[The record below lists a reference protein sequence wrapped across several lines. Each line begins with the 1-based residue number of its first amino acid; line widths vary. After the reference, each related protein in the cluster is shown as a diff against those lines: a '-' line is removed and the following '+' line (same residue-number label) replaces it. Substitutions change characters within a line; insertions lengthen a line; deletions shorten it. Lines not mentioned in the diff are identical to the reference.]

1 MLALA
6 VWSFAYALQKVL
18 EEYDMLTARRVLA
31 ATAIFVSAF
40 LLFMVEPLF
49 AKRILP
55 WFGGSAAVWT
65 TCLVFYQTALLVGYF
80 YARVLTRYAGALT
93 QALVHIGLLLASLAI
108 LPIGP
113 SDRWQPV
120 TGTQPTWDILVMLGA
135 TLGLPFVI
143 LSATSPLVQFW
154 LARTGEPAPYR
165 LFALSNFASLG
176 ALLSYPIVIEPSLDI
191 AAQRSWW
198 SVAFGVFV
206 VVCGGFAWLSHSSSA
221 VVQMTAKPEPLPIFR
236 RIYWFSLAACG
247 SMLLLSVTNHITQN
261 VAAVPLLWVLPLA
274 IYLLSFIFGFGVG
287 NFYSRAVWLRL
298 LAIALGLLAYSI
310 YNIEKIDAMEKSLPI
325 FLGGL
330 FVCLMFCQGELYL
343 SRPDAA
349 GLTDFYLV
357 MAAGGAAGAIFVG
370 IVAPVLF
377 EGVYELPFTLCA
389 TAVLALVSTWEYGW
403 PLRVLWV
410 GVAACMG
417 AVFVTNVK
425 AYHENSLLLVRN
437 FYGSLRVV
445 QSPHAGPE
453 QTRTLFHGTIE
464 HGAQFLSPDL
474 QRRPLTYYGR
484 DSGIGIVLRECLPE
498 APRRVGVVGL
508 GTGTLAAFGHPGD
521 TFVFYELNPQVIT
534 IANALFFF
542 LRQSQAHVEVVEGDA
557 RLSLQ
562 REHQP
567 FDLLVL
573 DAFSGD
579 AIPVHLLTREAFA
592 LYVRLM
598 KPSGVIAVHVSNH
611 YLALAP
617 VVRQLANQ
625 AGYQAVQVT
634 NHDDLDNTVFAA
646 DWVLVTNNPAVL
658 DNAAI
663 RLHSTLIDKRD
674 GLRPWTDSFNN
685 LIEIVRWS
693 NGGSKRSSW

>member
-1 MLALA
+1 MR
-6 VWSFAYALQKVL
+6 SEKVL
-18 EEYDMLTARRVLA
+18 EEHDMLTVRRVLA
-31 ATAIFVSAF
+31 ATAIFTSAF
-40 LLFMVEPLF
+40 LLFTVEPLF

-55 WFGGSAAVWT
+55 WFGGSAAVWS
-65 TCLVFYQTALLVGYF
+65 TCLVFYQTALLLGYL
-80 YARVLTRYAGALT
+80 YARVLTRYAKPLT
-93 QALVHIGLLLASLAI
+93 QAVVHITLLLLSLI
-108 LPIGP
+108 LLPIGP
-113 SDRWQPV
+113 SDWWQPV
-120 TGTQPTWDILVMLGA
+120 AGAPPIWQPTWKILIMLSA
-135 TLGLPFVI
+135 TLGLPFVA
-143 LSATSPLVQFW
+143 LSATSPLVQYW

-165 LFALSNFASLG
+165 LFALSNFASLA
-176 ALLSYPIVIEPSLDI
+176 ALLGYPILIEPSLDI
-191 AAQRSWW
+191 LSQRVWW
-198 SVAFGVFV
+198 SVGFGGFV
-206 VVCGGFAWLSHSSSA
+206 ALCGGFAFLSRSETSRMVSD
-221 VVQMTAKPEPLPIFR
+221 AKPEPLPIFR
-236 RIYWFSLAACG
+236 RFYWFSLSACG

-274 IYLLSFIFGFGVG
+274 IYLLSFVFGFGAG
-287 NFYSRAVWLRL
+287 SFYQRGVWLRL
-298 LAIALGLLAYSI
+298 LALALGLLAYSV
-310 YNIEKIDAMEKSLPI
+310 YNIDAIDAMEYSLPI

-343 SRPDAA
+343 NRPEIS

-357 MAAGGAAGAIFVG
+357 IAAGGAAGAIFVG
-370 IVAPVLF
+370 LVAPSVF
-377 EGVYELPFTLCA
+377 DGVYELPFTLFA
-389 TAVLALVSTWEYGW
+389 IAVLALVSTLSSGW
-403 PLRVLWV
+403 PLRILWV
-410 GVAACMG
+410 GVVGCMA
-417 AVFVTNVK
+417 AVFVANVK

-453 QTRTLFHGTIE
+453 QTRTLFHGTIQ
-464 HGAQFLSPDL
+464 HGAEFLWADR

-484 DSGIGIVLRECLPE
+484 DSGIGIVLRECLPDT
-498 APRRVGVVGL
+498 PRRVGVVGL
-508 GTGTLAAFGHPGD
+508 GTGTLAAFGLPGD

-534 IANALFFF
+534 IANALFYFI
-542 LRQSQAHVEVVEGDA
+542 RQSPAHVEIVEGDA

-562 REHQP
+562 REHEP

-579 AIPVHLLTREAFA
+579 AIPVHLLTRESLA
-592 LYVRLM
+592 LYLRLL
-598 KPSGVIAVHVSNH
+598 KPNGVIAFHVSNH

-617 VVRQLANQ
+617 IVQQLANQ

-634 NHDDLDNTVFAA
+634 NHDDPDNSVFAA

-663 RLHSTLIDKRD
+663 RLHSSPIEKRD

-693 NGGSKRSSW
+693 NGSKPLNW

>member
-1 MLALA
+1 MLS
-6 VWSFAYALQKVL
+6 V
-18 EEYDMLTARRVLA
+18 RRVLA
-31 ATAIFVSAF
+31 ASAISAGAF

-55 WFGGSAAVWT
+55 WFGGSAAVWS
-65 TCLVFYQTALLVGYF
+65 TCLVFYQTALLFGYL
-80 YARVLTRYAGALT
+80 YARVLARYANALT
-93 QALVHIGLLLASLAI
+93 QSVVHIALLLAALFL

-113 SDRWQPV
+113 SDRWQPSP
-120 TGTQPTWDILVMLGA
+120 GAQPTWAILVMLTV
-135 TLGLPFVI
+135 TLGLPFVV
-143 LSATSPLVQFW
+143 LSATSPLVQYW

-165 LFALSNFASLG
+165 LFALSNFASLA
-176 ALLSYPIVIEPSLDI
+176 ALLGYPILIESTLDI
-191 AAQRSWW
+191 AAQRFWW
-198 SVAFGVFV
+198 SVAFSGFV
-206 VVCGGFAWLSHSSSA
+206 VVCGAVALLSRRDSVA
-221 VVQMTAKPEPLPIFR
+221 AIAEAKPEPLPIFR
-236 RIYWFSLAACG
+236 RFYWFSLAAVG
-247 SMLLLSVTNHITQN
+247 SMLLLSVTNHISQN

-274 IYLLSFIFGFGVG
+274 IYLLSFVFGFGAG
-287 NFYSRAVWLRL
+287 RFYNRSIWLRL

-310 YNIEKIDAMEKSLPI
+310 YNIEEIDAIKTSLPI

-330 FVCLMFCQGELYL
+330 FVCLMFCQSELYL
-343 SRPDAA
+343 NRPEPS
-349 GLTDFYLV
+349 GLTDFYLII
-357 MAAGGAAGAIFVG
+357 AAGGAAGAIFVG
-370 IVAPVLF
+370 IVAPNLF

-389 TAVLALVSTWEYGW
+389 IAVLALVSTWAYGW

-417 AVFVTNVK
+417 VVFVTNVN

-453 QTRTLFHGTIE
+453 QTRTLYHGTIQ
-464 HGAQFLSPDL
+464 HGAQFLWADK

-484 DSGIGIVLRECLPE
+484 DSGVGIVLRECLPN

-508 GTGTLAAFGHPGD
+508 GTGTLAAFGRPGD

-534 IANALFFF
+534 IANSLFWFI
-542 LRQSQAHVEVVEGDA
+542 RQSPAKVQIVAGDA

-562 REHQP
+562 REHEP

-579 AIPVHLLTREAFA
+579 AIPVHLLTRESLA
-592 LYVRLM
+592 LYLRLL
-598 KPSGVIAVHVSNH
+598 KPNGVIAFHVSNH

-617 VVRQLANQ
+617 VVQQLAQQ
-625 AGYQAVQVT
+625 AGYPAVLVS
-634 NHDDLDNTVFAA
+634 NHADTDDNISAA
-646 DWVLVTNNPAVL
+646 DWVLVTKNPAVL

-663 RLHSTLIDKRD
+663 RLHSSPIENRP

-693 NGGSKRSSW
+693 EGPQQANW

>member
-1 MLALA
+1 MR
-6 VWSFAYALQKVL
+6 SEKGL
-18 EEYDMLTARRVLA
+18 EQHDMLTAPRVLA

-55 WFGGSAAVWT
+55 WFGGSAAVWS
-65 TCLVFYQTALLVGYF
+65 TCLVFYQTALLVGYL
-80 YARVLTRYAGALT
+80 YARVLTRYAAAVT
-93 QALVHIGLLLASLAI
+93 QAVVHIVLLLASLFL

-113 SDRWQPV
+113 SERWQPV
-120 TGTQPTWDILVMLGA
+120 TGSQPTWDILVMLSA

-143 LSATSPLVQFW
+143 LSATSPLVQYW

-165 LFALSNFASLG
+165 LFALSNFASLA
-176 ALLSYPIVIEPSLDI
+176 ALLGYPILIEPGLDI
-191 AAQRSWW
+191 AAQRVWW
-198 SVAFGVFV
+198 SVAFVGFV
-206 VVCGGFAWLSHSSSA
+206 VVCGGFALLTRRDTALASPK
-221 VVQMTAKPEPLPIFR
+221 AKPELLPIFR
-236 RIYWFSLAACG
+236 RLYWFSLSACG

-274 IYLLSFIFGFGVG
+274 IYLLSFVFGFGTG
-287 NFYSRAVWLRL
+287 SFYSRAIWLRL

-310 YNIEKIDAMEKSLPI
+310 YNIEAIDAMKDSLPI
-325 FLGGL
+325 FLGSL

-343 SRPDAA
+343 NRPEAS

-370 IVAPVLF
+370 IVAPFIF
-377 EGVYELPFTLCA
+377 EGVYELPFALCA
-389 TAVLALVSTWEYGW
+389 TAVLALVSTWGHGW
-403 PLRVLWV
+403 PLRLLWV
-410 GVAACMG
+410 GVAACMA
-417 AVFVTNVK
+417 AVFVTNVN
-425 AYHENSLLLVRN
+425 AYHENSLLLTRN

-453 QTRTLFHGTIE
+453 QTRTLFHGTIQ
-464 HGAQFLSPDL
+464 HGAQFLWADR

-484 DSGIGIVLRECLPE
+484 DSGIGILLRECLADP
-498 APRRVGVVGL
+498 PRRVGVVGL
-508 GTGTLAAFGHPGD
+508 GTGTLAAFGRPGD

-534 IANALFFF
+534 IANNLFYFI
-542 LRQSQAHVEVVEGDA
+542 RQSPAHVQIIEGDA

-562 REHQP
+562 REHEP

-579 AIPVHLLTREAFA
+579 AIPVHLLTRESLA
-592 LYVRLM
+592 LYLRLL
-598 KPSGVIAVHVSNH
+598 KPNGVIAFHVSNH

-625 AGYQAVQVT
+625 AGYQVVQVT
-634 NHDDLDNTVFAA
+634 NHDDSDNNVFAA

-658 DNAAI
+658 ENTAI
-663 RLHSTLIDKRD
+663 RLHSTPIARRD

-693 NGGSKRSSW
+693 NGSRRSSW

>member
-1 MLALA
+1 MR
-6 VWSFAYALQKVL
+6 SEKVL
-18 EEYDMLTARRVLA
+18 EEHDMLRARRMLA
-31 ATAIFVSAF
+31 AAAIFLSAF
-40 LLFMVEPLF
+40 LLFSVEPLF

-55 WFGGSAAVWT
+55 WFGGSAAVWS
-65 TCLVFYQTALLVGYF
+65 TCLVFYQTALLFGYW
-80 YARVLTRYAGALT
+80 YARILTRYANAST
-93 QALVHIGLLLASLAI
+93 QALVHVAVLLVALLL

-113 SDRWQPV
+113 SDRWEPNA
-120 TGTQPTWDILVMLGA
+120 GAEPTWDILMMLSA

-143 LSATSPLVQFW
+143 LSATSPLVQYW
-154 LARTGEPAPYR
+154 LARTGERAPYR
-165 LFALSNFASLG
+165 LFALSNFASLA
-176 ALLSYPIVIEPSLDI
+176 ALLGYPILIEPNLDL
-191 AAQRSWW
+191 AAQRVWW
-198 SVAFGVFV
+198 SVAFAVFV
-206 VVCGGFAWLSHSSSA
+206 VVCGGFALLSRKDESPQASD
-221 VVQMTAKPEPLPIFR
+221 AKAEPLPIFR
-236 RIYWFSLAACG
+236 RLYWFSLSACG

-274 IYLLSFIFGFGVG
+274 IYLLSFVFGFGAG
-287 NFYSRAVWLRL
+287 GFYNRSVWLRL
-298 LAIALGLLAYSI
+298 LALALGLLAYSV
-310 YNIEKIDAMEKSLPI
+310 YNIEAIDALRESLPT

-343 SRPDAA
+343 SRPETS

-357 MAAGGAAGAIFVG
+357 IAAGGAAGAIFVG
-370 IVAPVLF
+370 IVAPVIF
-377 EGVYELPFTLCA
+377 DGVYELPFTLCA
-389 TAVLALVSTWEYGW
+389 TAVLALVSTWIYGW
-403 PLRVLWV
+403 ALRVLWI
-410 GVAACMG
+410 GVTVCM
-417 AVFVTNVK
+417 AVVFVANVN

-445 QSPHAGPE
+445 QSPHAGPD
-453 QTRTLFHGTIE
+453 QTRILFHGTIQ
-464 HGAQFLSPDL
+464 HGAQFLWADR

-484 DSGIGIVLRECLPE
+484 DSGVGIVLRECLPA

-508 GTGTLAAFGHPGD
+508 GTGTLAAFGRPGD

-534 IANALFFF
+534 IANALFYFV
-542 LRQSQAHVEVVEGDA
+542 RQSPANVQIVEGDA

-562 REHQP
+562 REHER

-579 AIPVHLLTREAFA
+579 AIPVHLLTRESLA
-592 LYVRLM
+592 LYLRLL
-598 KPSGVIAVHVSNH
+598 KPNGVIAFHVSNH

-617 VVRQLANQ
+617 VVRQLANE

-634 NHDDLDNTVFAA
+634 NHDDPDNTVFAA

-663 RLHSTLIDKRD
+663 RLHSTPIDKRQ

-693 NGGSKRSSW
+693 NGAERPRW

>member
-1 MLALA
+1 MLAA
-6 VWSFAYALQKVL
+6 G
-18 EEYDMLTARRVLA
+18 
-31 ATAIFVSAF
+31 AISAGAF

-55 WFGGSAAVWT
+55 WFGGSAAVWS
-65 TCLVFYQTALLVGYF
+65 TCLVFYQTALLFGYL
-80 YARVLTRYAGALT
+80 YARVLARYANALT
-93 QALVHIGLLLASLAI
+93 QSLVHIALLLATLFL

-113 SDRWQPV
+113 SDRWQPLP
-120 TGTQPTWDILVMLGA
+120 GAQPTWAILVMLTV
-135 TLGLPFVI
+135 TLGLPFVV
-143 LSATSPLVQFW
+143 LSATSPLVQYW

-165 LFALSNFASLG
+165 LFALSNFASLA
-176 ALLSYPIVIEPSLDI
+176 ALLGYPILIEPTLDI
-191 AAQRSWW
+191 AAQRFWW
-198 SVAFGVFV
+198 SVVFSGFV
-206 VVCGGFAWLSHSSSA
+206 VVCGAVALLSRRDSVAA
-221 VVQMTAKPEPLPIFR
+221 VAEAKPEPLPIFR
-236 RIYWFSLAACG
+236 RFYWFSLAAVG

-274 IYLLSFIFGFGVG
+274 IYLLSFVLGFGAG
-287 NFYSRAVWLRL
+287 RFYNRSIWLRL
-298 LAIALGLLAYSI
+298 LAIALGLLAYSV
-310 YNIEKIDAMEKSLPI
+310 YNIEEIDAIKTSLPI

-330 FVCLMFCQGELYL
+330 FVCLMFCQSELYL
-343 SRPDAA
+343 NRPEPS
-349 GLTDFYLV
+349 GLTDFYLII
-357 MAAGGAAGAIFVG
+357 AAGGAAGAIFVG
-370 IVAPVLF
+370 IVAPNLF

-389 TAVLALVSTWEYGW
+389 TAVLALVSTWAYGW

-410 GVAACMG
+410 GVAACMVV
-417 AVFVTNVK
+417 VFATNVN

-453 QTRTLFHGTIE
+453 QTRTLYHGTIQ
-464 HGAQFLSPDL
+464 HGAQFLWADK

-484 DSGIGIVLRECLPE
+484 DSGVGIVLRECLPN

-508 GTGTLAAFGHPGD
+508 GTGTLAAFGQPGD

-534 IANALFFF
+534 IANSLFWFI
-542 LRQSQAHVEVVEGDA
+542 RQSPAKVQIVEGDA

-562 REHQP
+562 REHEP

-579 AIPVHLLTREAFA
+579 AIPVHLLTREALA
-592 LYVRLM
+592 LYLRLL
-598 KPSGVIAVHVSNH
+598 KPDGVIAFHVSNH

-617 VVRQLANQ
+617 VVRQLAQ
-625 AGYQAVQVT
+625 EAGYPSVLVS
-634 NHDDLDNTVFAA
+634 NHADTDNNVSAA
-646 DWVLVTNNPAVL
+646 DWVLVTKNPEVL

-663 RLHSTLIDKRD
+663 RLHSSPIENRP

-693 NGGSKRSSW
+693 QGPRQANW